1 MNSCSVWDCTKQR
14 ESMLLEDFVMPIPAF
29 KGNNIITKLKNVNVT
44 EMWSLVMIQEH

>member
-1 MNSCSVWDCTKQR
+1 
-14 ESMLLEDFVMPIPAF
+14 MLLEDFVMSIPTF